1 MQIYKNSLAKNKYY
15 MKKSELRSDCPI
27 NYALEFLGD
36 KWSLLI
42 IRDFV
47 FEGKKFYKE
56 LLKSKEGIATN
67 VLSDRLKRL
76 EKLEIVKSEVDEKQ
90 RTQKIYQLTKKGKDL
105 IPVLVEIIRW
115 SGKHK
120 KGLNVSSEFLEKLD
134 NNKEQMIL
142 MIDKHVG
149 SKVFSAHHPKNS

>member
-1 MQIYKNSLAKNKYY
+1 
-15 MKKSELRSDCPI
+15 MKKNELRSDCPI

-47 FEGKKFYKE
+47 FEGKRFYKD
-56 LLKSKEGIATN
+56 LLSSKEGIATN

-76 EKLEIVKSEVDEKQ
+76 EMLEIIESEVYEQQ
-90 RTQKIYQLTKKGKDL
+90 RTQKIYTLTEKGKDL
-105 IPVLVEIIRW
+105 IPVLIEIIRW

-120 KGLNVSSEFLEKLD
+120 DGLNVSAEFLKKLER
-134 NNKEQMIL
+134 NKEQI
-142 MIDKHVG
+142 ISNITAHVG
-149 SKVFSAHHPKNS
+149 DTTFSSNKR

>member
-1 MQIYKNSLAKNKYY
+1 
-15 MKKSELRSDCPI
+15 MKKNELRSDCPI

-47 FEGKKFYKE
+47 FEGKRFYKD
-56 LLKSKEGIATN
+56 LLRSKEGIATN

-76 EKLEIVKSEVDEKQ
+76 EMLGIIESEVYEQQ
-90 RTQKIYQLTKKGKDL
+90 RTQKIYTLTDKGKDL

-120 KGLNVSSEFLEKLD
+120 EGLNVSKSFLNKLEK
-134 NNKEQMIL
+134 KKVEITSA
-142 MIDKHVG
+142 IRVHVG
-149 SKVFSAHHPKNS
+149 DTTFSTQN